1 MAFMETTA
9 DRLRA
14 SIRVHQALPAPEL
27 RAELRKQIGL
37 SQRELASAIG
47 VSEAAV
53 GHWERGIR
61 HPRGELLRR
70 YVEALDVMAAA

>member
-1 MAFMETTA
+1 METTA

-14 SIRVHQALPAPEL
+14 SIRVLKALPAPEQ
-27 RAELRKQIGL
+27 RAELRKNLGL
-37 SQRELASAIG
+37 SQRELAAAVG
-47 VSEAAV
+47 VSEAAI

-61 HPRGELLRR
+61 HPRGEHLRR